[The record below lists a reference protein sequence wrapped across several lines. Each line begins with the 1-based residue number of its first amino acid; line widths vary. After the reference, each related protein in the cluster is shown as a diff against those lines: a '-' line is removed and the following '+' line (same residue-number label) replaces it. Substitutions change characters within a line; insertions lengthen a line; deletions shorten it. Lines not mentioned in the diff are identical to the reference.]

1 MSGRR
6 IERINSLLKE
16 VISDVIRKEVKNPHL
31 PQLITVTHVDV
42 TKDLRHAKVYVSVI
56 GEEKVKA
63 EAIDALQSASGFI
76 GVYAS
81 KQVVMRYFPELTFIL
96 DDSVD
101 QQMRI
106 DRLVADIQAEREIR
120 EHE

>member
-16 VISDVIRKEVKNPHL
+16 VLSDVIRREVKNPHL

-42 TKDLRHAKVYVSVI
+42 TRDLRHAKVYVSVI
-56 GEEKVKA
+56 GEDAVKS
-63 EAIDALQSASGFI
+63 EAIDVLQSASGFI
-76 GVYAS
+76 GVQAS
-81 KQVVMRYFPELTFIL
+81 KQVALRYFPELNFIL